1 MEKDRAKEYDSIPT
15 SKVQRAMKVLGTG
28 VKVGGNYLS
37 HYSKSLVSEN
47 VSKEALHEKNAE
59 TVFQALGEMKGSALK
74 MAQLLSMDEFTLPES
89 YQKAFQQAQNNAP
102 PLSFPLIQKT
112 FRSQFGK
119 DVEDLFDSFSRQA
132 VHAASIGQVH
142 KASREG
148 KQLAV
153 KVQYPGV
160 ADSIESDLKLVRPII
175 QKAMNI
181 GSKELDFYIQE
192 VQATLVEETDYEHE
206 LTVSEQMREK
216 CAGVANVLIPN
227 YYKDWSSA
235 RVLTMDWVDGKLLM
249 DWLAQDPTL
258 EEKQQ
263 VAQAIWDVFLYQIS
277 ELQMVHADPHPGNF
291 IVTPEGQLCLID
303 FGCVKR
309 IADDF
314 YQAFFRLLQHDLLD
328 DRDALKAVL
337 EELHFF
343 NEKDTPADREFMF
356 DFLQHSLKLIAA
368 PFQADT
374 FHFGDPAYMKQLY
387 GQGEEVTK
395 EIRKRRMNTARGPK
409 EGIYLLRT
417 FYGLYMILAKIGVP
431 VTLRYDLKEKL
442 RTS

>member
-1 MEKDRAKEYDSIPT
+1 MEKRPEKEYDSIPT
-15 SKVQRAMKVLGTG
+15 SKVQRAMKVIGTS

-37 HYSKSLVSEN
+37 HYSKSLISDN
-47 VSKEALHEKNAE
+47 VSKEELHEKNAD
-59 TVFQALGEMKGSALK
+59 TVFKALGEMKGSALK

-119 DVEDLFDSFSRQA
+119 DVDELFESFSRQA

-142 KASREG
+142 RAKRSG
-148 KQLAV
+148 KDLAV

-160 ADSIESDLKLVRPII
+160 ADSIESDIKLVRPII

-181 GSKELDFYIQE
+181 GSKELDFYVQE

-206 LTVSEQMREK
+206 LAVSELMREQ
-216 CAGVANVLIPN
+216 CGGIENVLIPK
-227 YYKDWSSA
+227 YYNEWSSS
-235 RVLTMDWVDGKLLM
+235 RVLTMDWVEGELLTE
-249 DWLAQDPTL
+249 WLAKDPSTADR
-258 EEKQQ
+258 ERI
-263 VAQAIWDVFLYQIS
+263 AQAIWDVFLYQIS

-291 IVTPEGQLCLID
+291 IITPQGQMCLID

-314 YQAFFRLLQHDLLD
+314 YQAFFRLLKHDLLD
-328 DRDALKAVL
+328 DKQALAAVL
-337 EELHFF
+337 DELHFF
-343 NEKDTPADREFMF
+343 NENDTAADREFLF
-356 DFLQHSLKLIAA
+356 EFLQHSLKLIAA
-368 PFQADT
+368 PFQSDR
-374 FHFGDPAYMKQLY
+374 FDFGDPSYMKQLY

-431 VTLRYDLKEKL
+431 VNLRYDLRQKL
-442 RTS
+442 RS